1 MSYSEQQGP
10 ARVPPSMRTPLGRV
24 RNLGAAHSGTA
35 DFWRQRLT
43 AVALTLL
50 MIPGIVVVMMVLGRN
65 QVGAAQ
71 VLGSPWV
78 GLIVLLFILAS
89 AWHMKIGMQIVIEDY
104 VHDEGA
110 KMLFLLANTV
120 FAFGVAAIAI
130 FAVLKLS
137 FGA

>member
-1 MSYSEQQGP
+1 MI
-10 ARVPPSMRTPLGRV
+10 TPLKRARG
-24 RNLGAAHSGTA
+24 LGSAKEGPGH
-35 DFWRQRLT
+35 FMRQRLT
-43 AVALTLL
+43 AVLNL
-50 MIPGIVVVMMVLGRN
+50 MLVPFAI
-65 QVGAAQ
+65 
-71 VLGSPWV
+71 
-78 GLIVLLFILAS
+78 GLIATLAGADLAVVKSTLAHPIVAILLVALILSMAV
-89 AWHMKIGMQIVIEDY
+89 HMRIGMQIVIEDY

>member
-1 MSYSEQQGP
+1 M
-10 ARVPPSMRTPLGRV
+10 AMITPLKRARG
-24 RNLGAAHSGTA
+24 LGSAKEGPGH
-35 DFWRQRLT
+35 FMRQRLT
-43 AVALTLL
+43 AVLNLILVPFA
-50 MIPGIVVVMMVLGRN
+50 I
-65 QVGAAQ
+65 
-71 VLGSPWV
+71 
-78 GLIVLLFILAS
+78 GLIATLAGADLAVVKSTLAHPIVAIMLVALILSMAV
-89 AWHMKIGMQIVIEDY
+89 HMRIGMQMVVEDY